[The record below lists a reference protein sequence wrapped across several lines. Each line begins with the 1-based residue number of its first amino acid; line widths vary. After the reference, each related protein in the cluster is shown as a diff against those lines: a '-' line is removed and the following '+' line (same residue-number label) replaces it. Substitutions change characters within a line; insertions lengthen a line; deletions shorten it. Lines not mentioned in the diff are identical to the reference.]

1 MLETE
6 QTLLK
11 RVGLIE
17 EAIADRPAVRQA
29 LYAIRPHCNYQIFG
43 ICADNAQEAIAA
55 LNRYT
60 DVLGYPRAPELDSC
74 ELDAMQGP
82 MYLKYNPKTDLYYL
96 NPYEGNERGVIIS
109 CQSVYDDGIRDTYGH
124 FPLDLFDEISPEE
137 IPEEIPSK
145 LHP

>member
-17 EAIADRPAVRQA
+17 DAIADRPAVRQA
-29 LYAIRPHCNYQIFG
+29 LYAIRPHCDYQIFG
-43 ICADNAQEAIAA
+43 ICAENPQEAIAT

-60 DVLGYPRAPELDSC
+60 DVLGYPRAPELPSP
-74 ELDAMQGP
+74 ELDALEGP
-82 MYLKYNPKTDLYYL
+82 VYLKYNPKTDLYYL
-96 NPYEGNERGVIIS
+96 NPYEGKERGVIIS

-124 FPLDLFDEISPEE
+124 FPLRFI
-137 IPEEIPSK
+137 
-145 LHP
+145 